1 MNNQFS
7 QRVSDII
14 VYSKEEA
21 NRLRSRYIGPEHL
34 LLGILRDGEGKA
46 IEILSKLN
54 PNLTT
59 IKQQIEAQLKV
70 EADDMLLPDAEVSL
84 SNDAAKIL
92 KMCILEARGMKS
104 NIADTE
110 HVLLAIL
117 RERNNM
123 AASVLEANDVNYVK
137 VLEQATLQPD
147 VNSGMGFP
155 EDLSP
160 YAMVIHCGGCM
171 LNEREVRFRMKCA
184 QDQGVPITNYGIAIA
199 HMRGILKRSPQML
212 PQVRKILEKQ

>member
-34 LLGILRDGEGKA
+34 LLGMLRDGEGKA

-54 PNLTT
+54 TNLAA
-59 IKQQIEAQLKV
+59 IKQQIEAQLKA
-70 EADDMLLPDAEVSL
+70 EADDMLLPDTEVPL

-117 RERNNM
+117 REKNNM
-123 AASVLEANDVNYVK
+123 AASVLESNNVNYVK
-137 VLEQATLQPD
+137 VLEQATLKPD
-147 VNSGMGFP
+147 INSGMGLVKKMMSKKKCLHHAP
-155 EDLSP
+155 V
-160 YAMVIHCGGCM
+160 A
-171 LNEREVRFRMKCA
+171 EVMPKN
-184 QDQGVPITNYGIAIA
+184 ISN
-199 HMRGILKRSPQML
+199 KRKPLQKSRL
-212 PQVRKILEKQ
+212 TIRRYWIISALI

>member
-54 PNLTT
+54 TNLAA
-59 IKQQIEAQLKV
+59 IKQQIEAQLKA
-70 EADDMLLPDAEVSL
+70 EADEMLLPDAEVPL

-104 NIADTE
+104 NIADTMRMTKKC
-110 HVLLAIL
+110 LLLVPAEVARMNANRHKPLPRSRLMIRRYL
-117 RERNNM
+117 TI
-123 AASVLEANDVNYVK
+123 SVL
-137 VLEQATLQPD
+137 T
-147 VNSGMGFP
+147 
-155 EDLSP
+155 
-160 YAMVIHCGGCM
+160 
-171 LNEREVRFRMKCA
+171 
-184 QDQGVPITNYGIAIA
+184 
-199 HMRGILKRSPQML
+199 
-212 PQVRKILEKQ
+212 

>member
-34 LLGILRDGEGKA
+34 LLGMLRDGEGKA

-54 PNLTT
+54 TNLTI
-59 IKQQIEAQLKV
+59 IKQQIEAQLKA
-70 EADDMLLPDAEVSL
+70 EADDMLLPDAEVPL

-117 RERNNM
+117 REKKNHLKFTYACRR
-123 AASVLEANDVNYVK
+123 K
-137 VLEQATLQPD
+137 TLMT
-147 VNSGMGFP
+147 VTTLHLYYHS
-155 EDLSP
+155 
-160 YAMVIHCGGCM
+160 
-171 LNEREVRFRMKCA
+171 
-184 QDQGVPITNYGIAIA
+184 YGSWSL
-199 HMRGILKRSPQML
+199 HGLDCFDKL
-212 PQVRKILEKQ
+212 WQVRC

>member
-54 PNLTT
+54 TNLAA
-59 IKQQIEAQLKV
+59 IKQQIEAQLKA
-70 EADDMLLPDAEVSL
+70 EADEMLLPDAEVPL

-117 RERNNM
+117 REKNNM
-123 AASVLEANDVNYVK
+123 AASVLEANDINYVK
-137 VLEQATLQPD
+137 VLEQATLQPSIPAWAFRKTMRMTKKCLLL
-147 VNSGMGFP
+147 VP
-155 EDLSP
+155 
-160 YAMVIHCGGCM
+160 A
-171 LNEREVRFRMKCA
+171 EVVRMNANRHK
-184 QDQGVPITNYGIAIA
+184 P
-199 HMRGILKRSPQML
+199 LPRSRLMIRRYL
-212 PQVRKILEKQ
+212 TISVLT

>member
-54 PNLTT
+54 TNIAI
-59 IKQQIEAQLKV
+59 IKQQIEVQLKA
-70 EADDMLLPDAEVSL
+70 EADDMLLPDAEIPL
-84 SNDAAKIL
+84 SNDTAKIL
-92 KMCILEARGMKS
+92 KMCILEARGMKNS
-104 NIADTE
+104 IADTE

-117 RERNNM
+117 REKNNM
-123 AASVLEANDVNYVK
+123 AASILEANNVSY
-137 VLEQATLQPD
+137 
-147 VNSGMGFP
+147 
-155 EDLSP
+155 
-160 YAMVIHCGGCM
+160 
-171 LNEREVRFRMKCA
+171 
-184 QDQGVPITNYGIAIA
+184 
-199 HMRGILKRSPQML
+199 
-212 PQVRKILEKQ
+212 

>member
-54 PNLTT
+54 TNLAA
-59 IKQQIEAQLKV
+59 IKQQIEAQLKA
-70 EADDMLLPDAEVSL
+70 EADEMLLPDAEVPL

-92 KMCILEARGMKS
+92 KMCILHLIIYIMPGQVILNRQRRDFRTFRSIRENRKS
-104 NIADTE
+104 I
-110 HVLLAIL
+110 
-117 RERNNM
+117 
-123 AASVLEANDVNYVK
+123 
-137 VLEQATLQPD
+137 
-147 VNSGMGFP
+147 
-155 EDLSP
+155 
-160 YAMVIHCGGCM
+160 
-171 LNEREVRFRMKCA
+171 
-184 QDQGVPITNYGIAIA
+184 
-199 HMRGILKRSPQML
+199 RS
-212 PQVRKILEKQ
+212 II

>member
-34 LLGILRDGEGKA
+34 LLGMLRDGEGKA

-54 PNLTT
+54 TNLAA
-59 IKQQIEAQLKV
+59 IKQQIEAQLKA
-70 EADDMLLPDAEVSL
+70 EADDMLLPDTEVPL

-117 RERNNM
+117 REKNNM
-123 AASVLEANDVNYVK
+123 AASVLESNNVNYVK

-147 VNSGMGFP
+147 INSGTKKKCLHHAP
-155 EDLSP
+155 V
-160 YAMVIHCGGCM
+160 A
-171 LNEREVRFRMKCA
+171 EVMPKN
-184 QDQGVPITNYGIAIA
+184 ISN
-199 HMRGILKRSPQML
+199 KRKPLQKSRL
-212 PQVRKILEKQ
+212 TIRRYWIISALI